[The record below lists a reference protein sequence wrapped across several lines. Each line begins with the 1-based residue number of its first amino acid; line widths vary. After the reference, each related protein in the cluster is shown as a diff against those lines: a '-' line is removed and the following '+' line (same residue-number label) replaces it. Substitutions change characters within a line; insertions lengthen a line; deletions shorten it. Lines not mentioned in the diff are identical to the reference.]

1 MCDKTKVMGLLA
13 QITKGLIR
21 HGQLATAAS
30 LGDRTKYIGMSDIGA
45 GVECLRK
52 AVGNKLNAGSQV
64 DANDIAKWFS
74 QKDFEKIEVT
84 LSRQLI
90 LQRGHWFEDGIL
102 EVLYCNTTNLF
113 SQLEIDVEI
122 NDVPIKAH
130 LDFVVVGDGE
140 KPTVRVLELKSCDK
154 IPKHLYTAYELQLY
168 GQIGLLSKFWNE
180 PVFNLKSET
189 GEVLFEKLSF
199 PDIVQQA
206 FGFVLPEDVE
216 QVDLEGWVLALS
228 MKTAKAFGP
237 YVPSDVMTELAVNTA
252 ERIWLN
258 TKLIKPEQ
266 IDFNSLPFAEGFNPL
281 CDFCDYMVDCPKFS
295 KLKFDDENC
304 HETLKLLS
312 ELKEQKKEICS
323 EIEHIESQLK
333 EFYSNCNLKHEWIE
347 VNDFMFRCCENS
359 PRKIFDKD
367 SLKVE
372 LIELIGEN
380 ETNQLFEKYTKT
392 GAGSKRLY
400 VKQNNGE

>member
-1 MCDKTKVMGLLA
+1 MCDKTKAMGLLA
-13 QITKGLIR
+13 QLTKGLIR

-52 AVGNKLNAGSQV
+52 AVGNKINAGSQV

-90 LQRGHWFEDGIL
+90 LQRGHWFESGIL
-102 EVLYCNTTNLF
+102 DVLYCNTTNLF
-113 SQLEIDVEI
+113 SQLEIDVVI

-168 GQIGLLSKFWNE
+168 GQIGLMSKFWNE
-180 PVFNLKSET
+180 PVFNLKSES

-199 PDIVQQA
+199 PDMALQA
-206 FGFVLPEDVE
+206 
-216 QVDLEGWVLALS
+216 
-228 MKTAKAFGP
+228 
-237 YVPSDVMTELAVNTA
+237 TA

-258 TKLIKPEQ
+258 AKLIKSEQ
-266 IDFNSLPFAEGFNPL
+266 IDFNSLPFAEGFNAL
-281 CDFCDYMVDCPKFS
+281 CDFCDYMANCPKFS

-312 ELKEQKKEICS
+312 QLKEQKKEICS

-333 EFYSNCNLKHEWIE
+333 EFYSSCKLEHEWIE
-347 VNDFMFRCCENS
+347 VNEFMFRCCESS
-359 PRKIFDKD
+359 PRKSFDKD
-367 SLKVE
+367 SLKAE
-372 LIELIGEN
+372 LVELIGEN
-380 ETNQLFEKYTKT
+380 ETNQLFDKYTKT
-392 GAGSKRLY
+392 GTGSKRLY
-400 VKQNNGE
+400 VKHNNGE